1 MSESWNTKYGG
12 RRVRHDPP
20 TLQEAMLAAQGLT
33 DQLHEQIEIA
43 ASLMDLPLDE
53 VRAEVMKTMAP
64 MRKTSQEIIAPGGRV
79 GAPGRTVVVER
90 RSRRVT
96 VPRP

>member
-1 MSESWNTKYGG
+1 MSESWTTKYGG

-33 DQLHEQIEIA
+33 DQLQEQIEIA
-43 ASLMDLPLDE
+43 ASLMDLPVED

-64 MRKTSQEIIAPGGRV
+64 MRKTSQEIVAPASRG
-79 GAPGRTVVVER
+79 GAPARTVIVER
-90 RSRRVT
+90 RSRRTV

>member
-12 RRVRHDPP
+12 RRVRYDPP

-43 ASLMDLPLDE
+43 ASLMDLPVED
-53 VRAEVMKTMAP
+53 VRSEVMKTMAP
-64 MRKTSQEIIAPGGRV
+64 MRKTSQEIVAPGGRG
-79 GAPGRTVVVER
+79 GATGRTVIVER
-90 RSRRVT
+90 RTRRT
-96 VPRP
+96 AVPRS